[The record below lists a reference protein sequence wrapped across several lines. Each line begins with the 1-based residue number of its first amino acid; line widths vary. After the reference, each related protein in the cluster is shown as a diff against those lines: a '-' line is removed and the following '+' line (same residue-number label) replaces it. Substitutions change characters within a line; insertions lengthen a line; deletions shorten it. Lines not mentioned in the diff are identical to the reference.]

1 VKWVLGLLVAAVVA
15 VIAVTIWVGAR
26 TFEGTVV
33 ADPYDAATRFDAERH
48 HAAALG
54 WRLSVDPAALRV
66 GAAPLRFALAG
77 RDGAPLAGAAAQVR
91 VSRPGTARLDRS
103 AAARDEGGGRYA
115 ADLAFPE
122 PGLWDV
128 TVTAS
133 RGGERLAVERRVQVE
148 R

>member
-1 VKWVLGLLVAAVVA
+1 VRWVLGLLVAAVAA
-15 VIAVTIWVGAR
+15 VIGATIWVGAR

-33 ADPYDAATRFDAERH
+33 ANPYDAAARFDAERH

-54 WRLSVDPAALRV
+54 WRLSLDGAALHV
-66 GAAPLRFALAG
+66 GAAPLRFALAD
-77 RDGAPLAGAAAQVR
+77 RTGAPLGGAAAQVR
-91 VSRPGTARLDRS
+91 ISRPGTARLDR
-103 AAARDEGGGRYA
+103 AAPAREEGGGRYA

-133 RGGERLAVERRVQVE
+133 RGGARLSVERRVQVE